1 MTSFRRAGTRE
12 LAKVMHTLSSLAVL
26 RLAAVEMGSRGVAA
40 LSDAFLNTAEDNARG
55 RIAGSGDSEETGAKA
70 VPLMQLDV
78 ENNEI
83 GDNGAEDLAEAL
95 AVMPNLQVL
104 KVAGNRPAFEGTQA
118 IMNCIGSLSALQ
130 VLTMGDAIGG
140 ARYSRKQPVAGG
152 GMTWEGIHLL
162 TARLPHVAGLRE
174 LRLLG
179 LGAPVI
185 SGFMD
190 EVMFDLCNAMRQL
203 PSLQVLDLR
212 GLGFMSTVAAA
223 EFAHAVHHAPAL
235 SLVDLSGSHLG
246 PGAVEVLRTQTSQA
260 TCHVL
265 LQGSD

>member
-1 MTSFRRAGTRE
+1 M
-12 LAKVMHTLSSLAVL
+12 VHTLPSLAVL

-40 LSDAFLNTAEDNARG
+40 ISDAFINTAEDNALG
-55 RIAGSGDSEETGAKA
+55 PMAGSGHSGETGAKA
-70 VPLMQLDV
+70 VPLVQLDL

-104 KVAGNRPAFEGTQA
+104 KLAGNRPAFEGTQA
-118 IMNCIGSLSALQ
+118 IMNCLGSLSVLQ
-130 VLTMGDAIGG
+130 VLTLGDAIG

-152 GMTWEGIHLL
+152 GMTWEGIHLFA
-162 TARLPHVAGLRE
+162 ARLPQVAGLRE

-190 EVMFDLCNAMRQL
+190 EVMFDLCSAMRLL
-203 PSLQVLDLR
+203 PSLQVIDLR

-223 EFAHAVHHAPAL
+223 EVALAVHHSPAL